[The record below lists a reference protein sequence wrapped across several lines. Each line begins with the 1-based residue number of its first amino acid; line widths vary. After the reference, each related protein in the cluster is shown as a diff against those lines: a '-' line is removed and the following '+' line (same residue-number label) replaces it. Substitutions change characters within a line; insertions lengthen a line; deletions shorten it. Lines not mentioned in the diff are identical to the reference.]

1 MGNLINHLDARE
13 LFWAEVGGATVFLP
27 RGSRL
32 TRLNEASRRLGEETH
47 LDCQSFQLFS
57 LPIFLPCVA
66 TSLFLCLFFR
76 HWRDVG
82 RHQLTAT
89 VALLTLTGHPTEP
102 LSPPL
107 SPTPFPTSFS
117 YMFWWSQNA
126 QRQIHLIEAFFD
138 IWDNNLILPAG
149 ISARVLNHATLAPSG
164 TLLGVVNRGSPF
176 ACERGLIYVR
186 CHSDMCAV
194 FSHFH
199 KHGVLDSSE
208 LQLVSVLTIVPRKTM
223 PLI

>member
-1 MGNLINHLDARE
+1 MGNLINHLDAHE

-66 TSLFLCLFFR
+66 TSLFLCLFVR

-107 SPTPFPTSFS
+107 SPTHFRPASVTCFGGPKTHKGKFISSKLFS
-117 YMFWWSQNA
+117 
-126 QRQIHLIEAFFD
+126 
-138 IWDNNLILPAG
+138 
-149 ISARVLNHATLAPSG
+149 TSG
-164 TLLGVVNRGSPF
+164 TTISSCQPEYRPGFSTTPSSRRLVPFWGLSTVAARSP
-176 ACERGLIYVR
+176 ANE
-186 CHSDMCAV
+186 A
-194 FSHFH
+194 
-199 KHGVLDSSE
+199 
-208 LQLVSVLTIVPRKTM
+208 
-223 PLI
+223 